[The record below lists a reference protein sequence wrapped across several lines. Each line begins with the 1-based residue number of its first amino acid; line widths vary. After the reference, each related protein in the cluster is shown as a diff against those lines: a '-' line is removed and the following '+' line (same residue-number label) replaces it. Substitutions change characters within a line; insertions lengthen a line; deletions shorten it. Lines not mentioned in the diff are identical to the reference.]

1 VSDKK
6 NSRFVGKLASV
17 LTGAAL
23 VFAGATAHAFPEAH
37 IVRIDPR
44 AGVAGGTPLLT
55 TVVELGQFNSLSDAM
70 LPCANLAGNAGL
82 DCISAQMEKPKTIWS
97 PFAFPNANANLLV
110 TITGAQTPAALDSV
124 TTWGA
129 SKDPGVGT
137 AWLFAIDASSSMGTR
152 YDEERAIVRQ
162 FIEGMGPNDLGDVEI
177 FDDRQVIQNSKWK
190 TFAQRNDLITT
201 LNAQRSAAPSHGSSK
216 PLFDLIKNI
225 TTDGFSSLGNT
236 ETPQQIPMHQAEI
249 ILSNGAG
256 RDDASS
262 AAPTAAVFSQFAT
275 TGRFPENNTSAPKTP
290 LPIISIWLP
299 TGAGLVNAALA
310 NNDQQFMR
318 DLANPQIGGFF
329 DIVREG
335 QGEAKGKAII
345 NIVKT
350 RFNGMYI
357 AKWRLSCLAPAVDQ
371 TFDLEFAGTNPP
383 IKGDDTFKDVPIGVD
398 PTQWPLDIDVAKTQA
413 EANANP
419 IWPGGTMKIYGNFCW
434 GSDNKR
440 AEAYFVPAGTAADPS
455 FSSTNLAQIQAAR
468 QKLIAEDLRGACT
481 DGNSAFA
488 TFAVPSQDTML
499 DGSGDA
505 TVVHVL
511 VADTGANRVSGHDAQ
526 TILTLKAQK
535 APLNLLLICGI
546 GAGVVVILL
555 LVIVLMRGGGGGGKK
570 KSRGGAPPAAPI
582 VAGGY
587 GGAPPA
593 GGGYGAPPAGGGYG
607 APPPGGGYGGPPQGG
622 GGQFAPV
629 QQQQAQNQMQPQQQQ
644 MPQIQAPIA
653 APVFVQAAA
662 PQPVATSPL
671 AQSASKSEWPVVQ
684 VECPSCHSMTMATS
698 GQAGICFSC
707 GMPLP
712 ANIAAAAPKN
722 APPAEVV
729 APAVQARAVAQQQA
743 GHAAVERQGGG
754 ANVAAPFH

>member
-1 VSDKK
+1 MSDKK
-6 NSRFVGKLASV
+6 KSRSIGKLASV
-17 LTGAAL
+17 LTGLAL
-23 VFAGATAHAFPEAH
+23 VFAGATANAFPESH

-70 LPCANLAGNAGL
+70 LPCANVTAASASM

-110 TITGAQTPAALDSV
+110 TISGAQTPAVLDSV

-129 SKDPGVGT
+129 SKDAGVGT
-137 AWLFAIDASSSMGTR
+137 AWLFAIDASNSMGTR

-162 FIEGMGPNDLGDVEI
+162 FIEAMGPNDLGDVEI

-190 TFAQRNDLITT
+190 TFAQRNDLINT
-201 LNAQRSAAPSHGSSK
+201 LNAQRAAAVSHGSSK
-216 PLFDLIKNI
+216 PLFDLIKGI

-236 ETPQQIPMHQAEI
+236 ETPQAIPMHQAEV

-275 TGRFPENNTSAPKTP
+275 TGRFPDDNTSAPKTP

-299 TGAGLVNAALA
+299 TGSGLVNSALA

-318 DLANPQIGGFF
+318 DLSNIQIGGFF
-329 DIVREG
+329 DIVRPG
-335 QGEAKGKAII
+335 QGEAKGAAIL
-345 NIVKT
+345 NVVKT

-383 IKGDDTFKDVPIGVD
+383 IKGDNTFANVPIGVD
-398 PTQWPLDIDVAKTQA
+398 PTQWPLDIDNAKTQA

-488 TFAVPSQDTML
+488 TFAVPNEDTML
-499 DGSGDA
+499 DGAGDA
-505 TVVHVL
+505 TTVVHVL

-526 TILTLKAQK
+526 TILTLKATK
-535 APLNLLLICGI
+535 APMNLLLILGI
-546 GAGVVVILL
+546 GGGVVVILL

-570 KSRGGAPPAAPI
+570 KSRGGAPPAAPV

-587 GGAPPA
+587 GGPPPNY
-593 GGGYGAPPAGGGYG
+593 GGAPPAGGGYG
-607 APPPGGGYGGPPQGG
+607 APPPGGGGYGGPPQGG
-622 GGQFAPV
+622 GQFAP
-629 QQQQAQNQMQPQQQQ
+629 QPQQQAQNQFQPQQQQ

-653 APVFVQAAA
+653 APLPAQAAA
-662 PQPVATSPL
+662 PQPVAASPL
-671 AQSASKSEWPVVQ
+671 AQSHSKSESPVVQ
-684 VECPSCHSMTMATS
+684 VECPSCHSMTMATP

-712 ANIAAAAPKN
+712 ANIAAAAPQI

-729 APAVQARAVAQQQA
+729 APAVQARAVAQQ
-743 GHAAVERQGGG
+743 GGG
-754 ANVAAPFH
+754 ANVAVPFH

>member
-1 VSDKK
+1 M
-6 NSRFVGKLASV
+6 SRSFGKIASV
-17 LTGAAL
+17 LTGLAL
-23 VFAGATAHAFPEAH
+23 TLAGTSASAFPESH

-110 TITGAQTPAALDSV
+110 TISGAQTPAALDSV

-129 SKDPGVGT
+129 SKDAGVGT
-137 AWLFAIDASSSMGTR
+137 AWLFAIDASASMGTR

-201 LNAQRSAAPSHGSSK
+201 LNAQRAAAPSHGSSK

-236 ETPQQIPMHQAEI
+236 ETPQQIPMHQAEVV
-249 ILSNGAG
+249 LSNGAG

-262 AAPTAAVFSQFAT
+262 AAPTAAIFSQFAT

-318 DLANPQIGGFF
+318 DLSNPQIGGFF

-419 IWPGGTMKIYGNFCW
+419 IYPGGTMKIYGNFCW

-488 TFAVPSQDTML
+488 TFSVPGQDTML
-499 DGSGDA
+499 DGAGDA

-535 APLNLLLICGI
+535 APLNLFLILAIAG
-546 GAGVVVILL
+546 GVVVILL

-570 KSRGGAPPAAPI
+570 KSRGGAPPPAPV
-582 VAGGY
+582 VA
-587 GGAPPA
+587 
-593 GGGYGAPPAGGGYG
+593 GGYGAPPPNYGGGAPPGGGGYGG

-622 GGQFAPV
+622 GGGGQGYAPP
-629 QQQQAQNQMQPQQQQ
+629 QQQAQQ

-653 APVFVQAAA
+653 APVM
-662 PQPVATSPL
+662 QPIAQPIAQMQ
-671 AQSASKSEWPVVQ
+671 AQSQAPVVQ
-684 VECPSCHSMTMATS
+684 VECPSCHSMTMATP

-712 ANIAAAAPKN
+712 ANVGAAPV
-722 APPAEVV
+722 APQIAQQVVPPAAVV
-729 APAVQARAVAQQQA
+729 AQINNAAQP
-743 GHAAVERQGGG
+743 QGGG
-754 ANVAAPFH
+754 AHVAAPFH

>member
-1 VSDKK
+1 M
-6 NSRFVGKLASV
+6 SRTFGKIASV
-17 LTGAAL
+17 LTGLAL
-23 VFAGATAHAFPEAH
+23 TLAGTTASAFPEAH

-70 LPCANLAGNAGL
+70 LPCANLTGNAGL

-110 TITGAQTPAALDSV
+110 TISGAQTPAVLDSV

-129 SKDPGVGT
+129 SKDAGVGT

-177 FDDRQVIQNSKWK
+177 FDDKQVIQNSKWK
-190 TFAQRNDLITT
+190 TFKQRNDLINT
-201 LNAQRSAAPSHGSSK
+201 LNAQRTAAPSHGSSK

-249 ILSNGAG
+249 VLSNGAG

-299 TGAGLVNAALA
+299 TGTGLVNAALA

-318 DLANPQIGGFF
+318 DLSNPQIGGFF

-419 IWPGGTMKIYGNFCW
+419 IYPGGTMKIYGNFCW

-488 TFAVPSQDTML
+488 TFAVPNQDTML
-499 DGSGDA
+499 DGAGEA

-535 APLNLLLICGI
+535 APLNLFLILAIAG
-546 GAGVVVILL
+546 GVVVILL

-570 KSRGGAPPAAPI
+570 KSRGGAPPPAP
-582 VAGGY
+582 VV
-587 GGAPPA
+587 A
-593 GGGYGAPPAGGGYG
+593 GGGYGGPPPNYGGGAPPPGGGYG

-622 GGQFAPV
+622 GGQFAP
-629 QQQQAQNQMQPQQQQ
+629 QQ

-653 APVFVQAAA
+653 APQPAAA
-662 PQPVATSPL
+662 SPL
-671 AQSASKSEWPVVQ
+671 AQSYSKSESPVVQ
-684 VECPSCHSMTMATS
+684 VECPSCHSMTMATP

-712 ANIAAAAPKN
+712 ANLGAAPQIASPPPAVIAAASIP
-722 APPAEVV
+722 
-729 APAVQARAVAQQQA
+729 VAQQQQ
-743 GHAAVERQGGG
+743 QGGG
-754 ANVAAPFH
+754 AHVAAPFH